1 MAQYKEEYVIFN
13 SNKYEV
19 KNDILNLSTLGI
31 TSITEIEGLSNLT
44 GLKVLDLSYNKIS
57 EIKGLETLIE
67 LEKLWLNNNEI
78 EEIK

>member
-1 MAQYKEEYVIFN
+1 MAQDKEEYVIFN

-57 EIKGLETLIE
+57 EIKGL
-67 LEKLWLNNNEI
+67 
-78 EEIK
+78 